1 VSLGALK
8 GTSQTI
14 KTEEIRGKI
23 RKGPQERLSHLLEDR
38 RLAFLAYNAAAMDQ
52 DTKRELYRE
61 MLRELD
67 SVLEGT
73 GDAITAMST
82 SACVLHQKLPYA
94 SWTGFYRVVAPRLLR
109 VGPYQG
115 SLGCLEIPF
124 ERGVCGAAA
133 RERATQLVPDV
144 DQFPGHI
151 ACDSAARSEIVIPLY
166 NPGGQLVAV
175 LDVDSHQPA
184 AFDEIDRE
192 GLEKVADLLSPY
204 LRESTRAFPGVEA

>member
-1 VSLGALK
+1 
-8 GTSQTI
+8 
-14 KTEEIRGKI
+14 
-23 RKGPQERLSHLLEDR
+23 
-38 RLAFLAYNAAAMDQ
+38 MDM

-61 MLRELD
+61 ILMEVEA
-67 SVLEGT
+67 VLEGT

-82 SACVLHQKLPYA
+82 CACVLHQKLPLS

-133 RERATQLVPDV
+133 RERRTQLVPDV
-144 DQFPGHI
+144 HAFPGHI
-151 ACDSAARSEIVIPLY
+151 ACDAAARSEIVVPVY
-166 NPGGQLVAV
+166 NPAGELVAV
-175 LDVDSHQPA
+175 LDLDSHEPA

-192 GLEKVADLLSPY
+192 GLEKVAELLRPY
-204 LRESTRAFPGVEA
+204 LAESTPAFAPSR